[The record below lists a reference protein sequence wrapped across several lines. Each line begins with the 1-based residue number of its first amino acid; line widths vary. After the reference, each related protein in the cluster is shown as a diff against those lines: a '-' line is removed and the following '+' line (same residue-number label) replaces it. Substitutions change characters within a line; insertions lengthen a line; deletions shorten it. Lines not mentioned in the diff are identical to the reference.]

1 MKKES
6 IIKIIEACVLLVL
19 GVLFCVFGAIEGN
32 SILSTILGIALI
44 VAGTAILV
52 MSIIKDKSTIAPIG
66 LAGLLA
72 ISLGIFFI
80 VADVVN
86 IIYEFVPYILL
97 VFGSALFIDA
107 FIGYF
112 ARKEKVIAAFI
123 IKLIVGAALITIG
136 ALLLTNV
143 IGNQAVGIIVG
154 VALILIAIVN
164 IVIEF
169 FKANKQ

>member
-19 GVLFCVFGAIEGN
+19 GVLFCVSYAMGTEVL
-32 SILSTILGIALI
+32 SIILGVALI

-52 MSIIKDKSTIAPIG
+52 MNIIKEKSTISSIA

-72 ISLGIFFI
+72 LSLGIYF
-80 VADVVN
+80 VARNGVAIIFSVVP
-86 IIYEFVPYILL
+86 FVLI

-112 ARKEKVIAAFI
+112 ARKEKVIVAFI
-123 IKLIVGAALITIG
+123 VKLIVGAALVTIG
-136 ALLLTNV
+136 ALLLAEV
-143 IGNQAVGIIVG
+143 IGADLVGIFIG
-154 VALILIAIVN
+154 VALILVAIIN
-164 IVIEF
+164 IVVEF